1 MERIIGI
8 DLGTTNTLV
17 AVLEAGVPM
26 VLADSSGR
34 RLFPSVVSYSDSSQ
48 PPIVGIEAE
57 RVRLA
62 QSASTFYQTKRFI
75 GRRFDELTDYERS
88 MAYSV
93 APGPRGVSFP
103 YGSQATDPES
113 VAAEL
118 LAKARA
124 IAEEALEERLTKAV
138 ITVPAYFNDAQRNA
152 TKRAG
157 ELAGLEVARII
168 NEPTAAAL
176 AYGVDKRMTGG
187 LIAVYDFGG
196 GTFDI
201 SILRLKEGVFEVLST
216 CGDTGLGGG
225 DIDRA
230 LYESV
235 VSELETLGLSV
246 QELDM
251 SAQSRLLAAVENAK
265 KTLSQEQEVSIDL
278 PFLDGAQSFSV
289 SVTRDR
295 LNSLARPV
303 IERTRARCM
312 RAVEDAKIES
322 QDLDRVLLVG
332 GQTRMPWLREW
343 VGSVFGCQEFE
354 AARGG
359 LSVGSDDRGGGPEL
373 DTSQN
378 PDEAIALGAAIQGG
392 ILSGAVN
399 DLLLLDVTPLS
410 LGIETFGGLMNVI
423 IPRNSTIP
431 IKAGEMFTT
440 AVDGQREMAIRALQG
455 ERERAKDNWTLGE
468 FALEFEPLPRGQ
480 ARVGVQFEIDANGI
494 LHVLARDVRTGR
506 ERVVEIESAVD
517 VDDTQVQEMIESSV
531 DHAFSD
537 LRLRQWVE
545 AEQKA
550 VAAMEAAEEGLR
562 GFRDQ
567 FSEADIREIEAA
579 LGALRAALET
589 QESPEASGDLERL
602 KLAARRVDEVTAP
615 LAEIMM
621 DAAMVDM
628 LRAQGLID

>member
-17 AVLEAGVPM
+17 SVLDAGVPM

-34 RLFPSVVSYSDSSQ
+34 RLIPSVVHYSDSS
-48 PPIVGIEAE
+48 PSPIVGVEAE
-57 RVRLA
+57 RARVA

-75 GRRFDELTDYERS
+75 GRRFDELSDYERS
-88 MAYSV
+88 MAYAV

-103 YGSQATDPES
+103 FGDQLTDPES
-113 VAAEL
+113 VAAAL

-124 IAEEALEERLTKAV
+124 VAEDALEERLTKAV

-157 ELAGLEVARII
+157 ELAGLEVVRII

-187 LIAVYDFGG
+187 VIAVYDFGG

-201 SILRLKEGVFEVLST
+201 SILRLKEGVFEVMST

-235 VSELETLGLSV
+235 VSELETLGCDV
-246 QELDM
+246 RAMDM
-251 SAQSRLLAAVENAK
+251 GAQSRVLAEVESAK
-265 KTLSQEQEVSIDL
+265 KRLSEADEVSIDL
-278 PFLDGAQSFSV
+278 PFLEGTRSFSV
-289 SVTRDR
+289 VVTRER
-295 LNSLARPV
+295 LNGLARPV

-312 RAVEDAKIES
+312 RALEDAKIDS
-322 QDLDRVLLVG
+322 DKLDRVLLVG

-343 VGSVFGCQEFE
+343 VGSLFGCREFE

-359 LSVGSDDRGGGPEL
+359 LAIGAGLHESSPEL

-378 PDEAIALGAAIQGG
+378 PDEAIALGAAIQAG
-392 ILSGAVN
+392 ILSGAVK

-440 AVDGQREMAIRALQG
+440 AVDGQREMVIRALQG

-468 FALEFEPLPRGQ
+468 FTLEFESLPRGQ

-494 LHVLARDVRTGR
+494 LHVLARDVRTGH

-517 VDDTQVQEMIESSV
+517 VDDFQVQEMIESSV

-550 VAAMEAAEEGLR
+550 VAALDAAEEGLR

-567 FSEADIREIEAA
+567 FSEEDIQEIES
-579 LGALRAALET
+579 ALEGLRVALDT
-589 QESPEASGDLERL
+589 RDDSEVSGDLERL
-602 KLAARRVDEVTAP
+602 KLAARRVDEVTAS
-615 LAEIMM
+615 LAELMM